1 MKRTLFVVATVA
13 ATLFWAGCN
22 PKKPQEPNPEKPT
35 PTDSIAKDSTQ
46 RDSTHVHTKGDTV
59 MIAVHTF
66 GFVDYYKPNGD
77 YNLVLVGKDKDG
89 VEYYATFCVIPTE
102 ASFVGHFSLSEGTM
116 RQRYCN
122 FLPNYTPS
130 SQSKD
135 FLVPDIMCIT
145 VGMNGDKYDLDGRL
159 TYEGVV
165 YVMTATAIA
174 GFDQRWGYEPTEKTV
189 FNEVYTEF
197 LGYDDIKDFKE
208 VQVFLDNKKTFMN
221 ITFFVDSA
229 LLAGVYPISDTYKS
243 GTVAASEGYIV
254 SYNQDLTSYMGV
266 YIEGSEE
273 WKDTYY
279 YDSGQITVS
288 YPDSAIIDLAGEVK
302 THYGSEIHFS
312 YRGKFALEEYN
323 RQDSTQTA
331 NSAPRKHKG
340 ARR

>member
-1 MKRTLFVVATVA
+1 MVVATVA

-22 PKKPQEPNPEKPT
+22 PKKTQDPAPEKPV
-35 PTDSIAKDSTQ
+35 PTDSTQ
-46 RDSTHVHTKGDTV
+46 TDSTHVHTKGDTV

-66 GFVDYYKPNGD
+66 GFVDYYKQNGD

-102 ASFVGHFSLSEGTM
+102 ASFVGHFSLTENTM
-116 RQRYCN
+116 RKRYCN

-165 YVMTATAIA
+165 YVMTATAIV
-174 GFDQRWGYEPTEKTV
+174 GIDQRWGYEPTEKMM

-197 LGYDDIKDFKE
+197 VGYDDIKDYKE
-208 VQVFLDNKKTFMN
+208 VQIFLDNKKTFMN

-229 LLAGVYPISDTYKS
+229 LLAGVYPIDFTYTS
-243 GTVAASEGYIV
+243 GTVAASEGFIV
-254 SYNQDLTSYMGV
+254 SYEQDLTSYMGV
-266 YIEGSEE
+266 YIDGSEE

-279 YDSGQITVS
+279 FDSGKVTVA
-288 YPDSAIIDLAGEVK
+288 YPDEKTIDLMGEVK
-302 THYGSEIHFS
+302 THYGSEIRFS
-312 YRGKFALEEYN
+312 YQGKFAFEKDN
-323 RQDSTQTA
+323 RQDSTQTTSA
-331 NSAPRKHKG
+331 APRKHKG